1 MAPRDIANKI
11 LENMPAGS
19 EVIERV
25 ECAGPGF
32 VNIFVKKSFVEREL
46 GDILKEGVRPPFV
59 EGMKKRD
66 VLIMSLM
73 IDELSFIQYSR
84 YLIL

>member
-19 EVIERV
+19 EVIERA

-46 GDILKEGVRPPFV
+46 SDILKDGLRPPYV

-66 VLIMSLM
+66 V
-73 IDELSFIQYSR
+73 
-84 YLIL
+84 ILTCICITDQSTG